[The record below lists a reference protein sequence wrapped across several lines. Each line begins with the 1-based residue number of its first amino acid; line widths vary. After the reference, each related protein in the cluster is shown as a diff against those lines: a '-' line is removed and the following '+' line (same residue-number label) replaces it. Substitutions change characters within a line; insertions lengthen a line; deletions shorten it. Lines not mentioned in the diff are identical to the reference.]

1 MQYENSTHDSYNYDF
16 AKDSNTM
23 VHVAFTQFFCSAHV
37 SLSSVR
43 AEMCVFS
50 HFIYTSTLKTF
61 FSCRP
66 PSPGPLCPG
75 QKCVNEALT
84 FTMPKEESKLE
95 VNEVGRVSVRLPK
108 GVCSGP
114 LEKSL
119 IYLFL
124 FILCFKKNIGFI
136 VIIAVQC

>member
-1 MQYENSTHDSYNYDF
+1 
-16 AKDSNTM
+16 
-23 VHVAFTQFFCSAHV
+23 
-37 SLSSVR
+37 
-43 AEMCVFS
+43 
-50 HFIYTSTLKTF
+50 
-61 FSCRP
+61 
-66 PSPGPLCPG
+66 
-75 QKCVNEALT
+75 
-84 FTMPKEESKLE
+84 MPKEESKLE